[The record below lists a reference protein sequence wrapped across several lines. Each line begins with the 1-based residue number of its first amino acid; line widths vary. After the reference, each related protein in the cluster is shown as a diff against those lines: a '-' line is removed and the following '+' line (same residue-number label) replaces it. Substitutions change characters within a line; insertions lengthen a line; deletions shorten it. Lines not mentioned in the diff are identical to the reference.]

1 MRHPAYVAVLLLT
14 SLLAAAANTVIVHS
28 VSVPDSHTC
37 IIEGSGFSPKK
48 GAAPVVSI
56 NGVAITIKSFTD
68 SRIVGTLSFPATSD
82 YKLKITNSQGHSTT
96 FEFVVEKPEKA
107 DSSLATRGEEQRKS
121 PISPGS
127 NSNPANQRSH
137 AGACQVK
144 EVTPGMI
151 VPKLPSYCLDD
162 LPSQQGSTIRP

>member
-1 MRHPAYVAVLLLT
+1 MRYPAYVAVLLLT
-14 SLLAAAANTVIVHS
+14 SLLAVAANTVIVHS
-28 VSVPDSHTC
+28 VSVPDSNTC

-68 SRIVGTLSFPATSD
+68 SRIVGTLSFPAASD

-107 DSSLATRGEEQRKS
+107 VSLQGSGGEEQKKS
-121 PISPGS
+121 PISPVS
-127 NSNPANQRSH
+127 NSNPNQRGH
-137 AGACQVK
+137 AEACQIK
-144 EVTPGMI
+144 EVTPGMT

-162 LPSQQGSTIRP
+162 GGANKNQP

>member
-14 SLLAAAANTVIVHS
+14 SLSAAAANTVIVRS

-68 SRIVGTLSFPATSD
+68 SRIVGTLSFPAASD

-96 FEFVVEKPEKA
+96 FEFVVEKP
-107 DSSLATRGEEQRKS
+107 DSSLASRGEEQKKS

-127 NSNPANQRSH
+127 NSNPANQRWH

-151 VPKLPSYCLDD
+151 APKLPSYCLDD
-162 LPSQQGSTIRP
+162 VPSQQGSTIRP